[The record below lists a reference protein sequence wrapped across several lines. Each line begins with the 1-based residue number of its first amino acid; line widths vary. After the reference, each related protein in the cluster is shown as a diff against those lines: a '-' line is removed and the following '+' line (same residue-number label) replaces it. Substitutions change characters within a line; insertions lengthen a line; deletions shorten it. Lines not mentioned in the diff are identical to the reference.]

1 MLLLH
6 GFNIVAK
13 SSEMMFPTLQYT
25 VQCGLKMAYYFL
37 RFFGFLAI

>member
-13 SSEMMFPTLQYT
+13 SSEMMFPTT
-25 VQCGLKMAYYFL
+25 VRLKNVLLLPKIFWIL
-37 RFFGFLAI
+37 GNLAKL